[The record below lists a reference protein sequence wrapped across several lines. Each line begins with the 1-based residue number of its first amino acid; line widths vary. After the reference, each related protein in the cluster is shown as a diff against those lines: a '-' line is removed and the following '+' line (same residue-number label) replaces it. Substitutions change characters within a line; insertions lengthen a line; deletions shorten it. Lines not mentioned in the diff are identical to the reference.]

1 MRERERTYIYK
12 PPFPKQRMN
21 INAIRA
27 EQRSGKIS
35 EIINSINKV
44 FANGQEVDFEN
55 LINQSCFNH
64 KVSKRTSKE
73 YIDVALS
80 QINHDIEKRDG
91 RRIIKSA
98 GPTETNPK

>member
-1 MRERERTYIYK
+1 
-12 PPFPKQRMN
+12 MN

-44 FANGQEVDFEN
+44 FAGGQEVDFES

-64 KVSKRTSKE
+64 KVSRRTSKE
-73 YIDVALS
+73 YIEVALS
-80 QINHDIEKRDG
+80 QIDHDIEKREG

-98 GPTETNPK
+98 GPAETDSK

>member
-1 MRERERTYIYK
+1 
-12 PPFPKQRMN
+12 MN

-44 FANGQEVDFEN
+44 FKEGREVDFES

-64 KVSKRTSKE
+64 KVSRRTSKE
-73 YIDVALS
+73 YIEVALS
-80 QINHDIEKRDG
+80 QIDHDIEKREG

-98 GPTETNPK
+98 GPAETDSK

>member
-1 MRERERTYIYK
+1 
-12 PPFPKQRMN
+12 MN

-44 FANGQEVDFEN
+44 FKEGREVDFEN
-55 LINQSCFNH
+55 LINQCCFNH
-64 KVSKRTSKE
+64 KVSRRTSKE
-73 YIDVALS
+73 YIEVALS
-80 QINHDIEKRDG
+80 QIDHDIEKREG

-98 GPTETNPK
+98 GPAETDSK